1 LAIHRRSA
9 LGMPDSA
16 EHAAQAQAERDAT
29 ARRLPALEARC
40 AGLQADALRAAALDR
55 RCAELQAQL
64 SAAQQVLDT
73 IAVRVTSSL
82 G

>member
-1 LAIHRRSA
+1 MNLAGHRRSA

-16 EHAAQAQAERDAT
+16 EYSAQAQAERDAA

-40 AGLQADALRAAALDR
+40 TGLQADALRAAALDR

-64 SAAQQVLDT
+64 SAAQQVHYTLV
-73 IAVRVTSSL
+73 IRV
-82 G
+82 